1 MDVLYY
7 PPPLASGNITHLC
20 NSRYLVIKN
29 LKKNPLII
37 VSWHTKW
44 DKQQEISSNLTLY
57 FLVGVASE
65 ARIDKIAKNIEFLIL
80 KYFNLQL
87 LMGFF
92 LSFWLIILLLRYN
105 ITNIRC
111 DCGQYTRK
119 FPLGTLNCIIHSMD
133 VLYYRPPLASGNITH
148 LCNSRYLGKIFLYI
162 DHNHMEYLYNIM
174 TSRSAATLVW
184 VWKHAV
190 IYSLSMKTI
199 PVPISEVRKHW
210 LHLYKSM

>member
-1 MDVLYY
+1 MV
-7 PPPLASGNITHLC
+7 
-20 NSRYLVIKN
+20 
-29 LKKNPLII
+29 
-37 VSWHTKW
+37 
-44 DKQQEISSNLTLY
+44 
-57 FLVGVASE
+57 
-65 ARIDKIAKNIEFLIL
+65 
-80 KYFNLQL
+80 
-87 LMGFF
+87 FF

-133 VLYYRPPLASGNITH
+133 VLYYPPPLASGNITH

-199 PVPISEVRKHW
+199 PVPISEVRKHYSVIADPFTYW
-210 LHLYKSM
+210 TMIKINTLLRSILHFIMLNYGIIIEECVLPIKKLHGLV